1 MGVPDLAASASRQ
14 SVRVKVLALAWPAI
28 VDQFLTMAV
37 NMVDTA
43 MVGRLGASALA
54 AVGLGAQVMMMATA
68 IFASVTTGTTALV
81 ARFIGASEPE
91 EACRTARQ
99 SLILGVCIA
108 FVTSL
113 FFVVFA
119 DGIVEVLFSQAE
131 TDVLAG
137 AAAYVRIVG
146 LGLIPQFLLIVTNSV
161 LRGAG
166 DTKTPMRITATAN
179 VVNAI
184 GNYLLIF
191 GIGVFPRLEVRG
203 AAVAT
208 TIAHC
213 VGAFLAIR
221 VLFGGK
227 SVVRLSFHDD
237 FLPDA
242 TILKRILNV
251 GIPAGMEQGVMRV
264 GQLAFTMILSSLGTV
279 AYAAHRIAMQ
289 AESLS
294 FMPGFGFALAATSL
308 VGQAL
313 GAGNPQEAEHVGLEA
328 ARIAAYGMGLMG
340 LLFLAFPRALV
351 AVFTSDQA
359 VISHSAAAIRIVAIS
374 QPFMAVHM
382 VLAGGLRGAGD
393 TRTVML
399 VSLVGI
405 CGVRLALAS
414 LLVYLGYGLVGAWIA
429 MSVDLIIRGCLL
441 YWRFRHG
448 TWKEVKVY

>member
-1 MGVPDLAASASRQ
+1 VSVPRIAAVASRQ

-68 IFASVTTGTTALV
+68 IFSSVTTGTTALV
-81 ARFIGASEPE
+81 ARFIGASESE

-99 SLILGVCIA
+99 SLIMGVCLASI
-108 FVTSL
+108 TSL
-113 FFVVFA
+113 LIVTFA
-119 DGIVEVLFSQAE
+119 GRIVGALFSRAE
-131 TDVLAG
+131 EQVLTD

-166 DTKTPMRITATAN
+166 DTKTPMRVTATAN

-191 GIGVFPRLEVRG
+191 GVGVFPRLGVQG
-203 AAVAT
+203 AAAAT
-208 TIAHC
+208 AIAHC
-213 VGAFLAIR
+213 VGACLAIR
-221 VLFGGK
+221 VLFSGK
-227 SVVRLSFHDD
+227 SVVSLNFHDD
-237 FLPDA
+237 FHLDIA
-242 TILKRILNV
+242 ILKRILNV

-313 GAGNPQEAEHVGLEA
+313 GAGDPQEAEHVGLEA
-328 ARIAAYGMGLMG
+328 ARIAACGMGLMG
-340 LLFLAFPRALV
+340 LLFLVFPRALV
-351 AVFTSDQA
+351 SVFTSDEA
-359 VISHSAAAIRIVAIS
+359 VIAHSAVVIRIVAVS
-374 QPFMAVHM
+374 QPFMATHM

-429 MSVDLIIRGCLL
+429 MSIDLIIRGSLL

-448 TWKEVKVY
+448 GWKEAKV